1 MATATTRLRIGPAD
15 HGRRMT
21 LQEFLD
27 AEEEEGYRYELAR
40 GVLEVSQV
48 PNEPHGVVVSNLYDA
63 VARYRR
69 DHPRFIYRY
78 GGGNEFQFAIPEM
91 VSGRNPDLAV
101 VLLAAPKDD
110 RGRRRPA
117 LGAEVVSRSSIQ
129 RDYIV
134 KREEYHVYGLDE
146 YWIVDPWERK
156 VTVLTRREDGWDEQ
170 VVRGDQ
176 VIPSRVLPG
185 LLTTVNELWQG
196 LDEAGEAPEEDANG
210 DAEGHAP

>member
-1 MATATTRLRIGPAD
+1 MATLSTPLRIGPAD
-15 HGRRMT
+15 HGRAMT
-21 LQEFLD
+21 LQQFLD
-27 AEEEEGYRYELAR
+27 AEEEAGYRYELAR

-48 PNEPHGVVVSNLYDA
+48 PNEAHGVVVSNLYDA

-78 GGGNEFQFAIPEM
+78 GGGNEFQFVIPEL

-117 LGAEVVSRSSIQ
+117 LGAEVVSRRSIQ
-129 RDYIV
+129 RDYVV
-134 KREEYHVYGLDE
+134 KREEYHAYGLDE
-146 YWIVDPWERK
+146 YWIVDPLERK
-156 VTVLTRREDGWDEQ
+156 VKVLTRRGDGWDEQ
-170 VVRGDQ
+170 VVRDDQ

-185 LLTTVNELWQG
+185 LLTTVNELWQE
-196 LDEAGEAPEEDANG
+196 LDEAEDAPEEDVNG
-210 DAEGHAP
+210 DAEDQAP

>member
-21 LQEFLD
+21 LQEFLE
-27 AEEEEGYRYELAR
+27 AEEEAGYRYELAR

-48 PNEPHGVVVSNLYDA
+48 PNEPHGIVVSNLYIA
-63 VARYRR
+63 VARYHL
-69 DHPRFIYRY
+69 DHPRVIHRI
-78 GGGNEFQFAIPEM
+78 GGGSEFQFVIPEF
-91 VSGRNPDLAV
+91 VSGRNPDLGVA
-101 VLLAAPKDD
+101 LLATPKDD

-117 LGAEVVSRSSIQ
+117 LGAEVVSRSSVQ
-129 RDYIV
+129 RDYVV

-146 YWIVDPWERK
+146 YWIVDPWERQ

-196 LDEAGEAPEEDANG
+196 LEEAGEAPEEDANG
-210 DAEGHAP
+210 DAEEHAP

>member
-1 MATATTRLRIGPAD
+1 
-15 HGRRMT
+15 MT
-21 LQEFLD
+21 LPEFLD

-48 PNEPHGVVVSNLYDA
+48 PNEPHGVVVSNLYDT
-63 VARYRR
+63 VSRYRR
-69 DHPRFIYRY
+69 DHPRYIYRY
-78 GGGNEFQFAIPEM
+78 GGGSEFQFVIPEF
-91 VSGRNPDLAV
+91 VSGRNPDLGV
-101 VLLAAPKDD
+101 VLLVAPKDD

-129 RDYIV
+129 RDYVV
-134 KREEYHVYGLDE
+134 KPEEYHVYGLEE

-156 VTVLTRREDGWDEQ
+156 VTVLTRREDGWDQQ

-196 LDEAGEAPEEDANG
+196 LEEAGEAPEEDANG
-210 DAEGHAP
+210 DAEDHAP